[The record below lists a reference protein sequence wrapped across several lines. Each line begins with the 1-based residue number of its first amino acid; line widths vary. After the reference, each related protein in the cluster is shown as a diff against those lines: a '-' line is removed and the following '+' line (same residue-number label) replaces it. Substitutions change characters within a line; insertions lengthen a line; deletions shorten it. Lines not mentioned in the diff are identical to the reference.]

1 MNFVF
6 ISPQFPLSYWN
17 FCDRLKNNGVNVLG
31 IGDQPYDTLPNEVK
45 NSLTEYYYVNNMM
58 NYDEMVR
65 ACGFFTHKYGK
76 IDWLESNNEFWL
88 NLDARLRS
96 DFNITTGVKADFI
109 ENYQNKEL
117 MKKFY
122 AAAGVPTARCHNVDT
137 YENGKAFIEEC
148 GYPVVVKPVVGVG
161 AAETYKLSN
170 DDDLAYFYAT
180 KPNVPYL
187 MEEFVYGDLISFDGI
202 VNQDGD
208 VIFCT
213 NHEFPIQI
221 MDVVNEGKSVCYW
234 GMKDI
239 PEDLFKNGSDVLK
252 AFGVR
257 GRFFHCEYFRLTQAK
272 KGLGEV
278 GDIVGLEVNMRPPGG
293 YTPDM
298 MNFGDDV
305 DVYKIWADMVC
316 YNIKPE
322 PNLHKKYVCVN
333 VGRRDNFHYQHSHED
348 VMQTYASNMVMQLRM
363 PEVLSGAMGNE
374 VYFARFETMDEVHA
388 FCNYVMG

>member
-6 ISPQFPLSYWN
+6 ISPHFPLSYWN
-17 FCDRLKNNGVNVLG
+17 FCDRLKRNGVNVLG

-65 ACGFFTHKYGK
+65 ACGYYTHKYGK

-96 DFNITTGVKADFI
+96 DFNINTGVKADFI

-122 AAAGVPTARCHNVDT
+122 AAAGVPTARCHNVST
-137 YENGKAFIEEC
+137 LKKGQAFIKKC
-148 GYPVVVKPVVGVG
+148 GYPVVVKPIVGVG
-161 AAETYKLSN
+161 AAETYKLTC
-170 DDDLAYFYAT
+170 DEDLKKFYET
-180 KPNVPYL
+180 KPDVPYL
-187 MEEFVYGDLISFDGI
+187 MEEFVYGELISFDGI
-202 VNQDGD
+202 VNHDGE

-213 NHEFPIQI
+213 NHVFPIQI

-234 GMKDI
+234 GVKDI
-239 PEDLFKNGSDVLK
+239 PEDLFKKGSDVLK
-252 AFGVR
+252 AFGVT

-305 DVYKIWADMVC
+305 DVYSIWADMIC
-316 YNIKPE
+316 HNIKPE

-333 VGRRDNFHYQHSHED
+333 VGRRDGVTYTHSHED
-348 VMQTYASNMVMQLRM
+348 VMRTYAQQMVMQLRM

-374 VYFARFETMDEVHA
+374 VYFARFTTMEEVHA